1 MLTHEQATEETDEVL
16 DDEGPEGLV
25 EDAQVGGGGA
35 GLRQRRGGG
44 ASAGA
49 AYVCWHVGTRVTVSW
64 LADEGTVGMRTG
76 GQGDSEKVAYAVAV
90 VCCCWPRFKKLV
102 TKAGM
107 MGEVGGLSGRS
118 RRANSLAE
126 ISSGV

>member
-1 MLTHEQATEETDEVL
+1 MSMLTHEQATEETDEVL

-76 GQGDSEKVAYAVAV
+76 GTRG
-90 VCCCWPRFKKLV
+90 L
-102 TKAGM
+102 
-107 MGEVGGLSGRS
+107 GESSLRGRGGLLLL
-118 RRANSLAE
+118 LATIQE
-126 ISSGV
+126 VRDEGWDDG